1 MPEAPLSLN
10 FEMAMQMIPMRME
23 ERKKKKLFIV
33 SPTKKTPQIQSIA
46 EVKNIAPQLQ
56 PKDTS

>member
-23 ERKKKKLFIV
+23 ERKKKAIHCL
-33 SPTKKTPQIQSIA
+33 SNKKTPQIQSIA